1 MVNILQV
8 TQGLG
13 LFVGIVVGSLVIF
26 CHGFSFEI
34 ENSEIILGPLG
45 WSVHGTF
52 GTFVAAG
59 FTGAFIALISESP
72 ELPNHSMVSD

>member
-1 MVNILQV
+1 MV
-8 TQGLG
+8 
-13 LFVGIVVGSLVIF
+13 
-26 CHGFSFEI
+26 FSFEI

-45 WSVHGTF
+45 WSVLGTF
-52 GTFVAAG
+52 GTFVTAG